1 MYIYIIHIY
10 NYIYIH
16 IDNIISGKIYVMKRG
31 IYNLCGF
38 ENLQADASLGLLPTC
53 RMSTCFKGPSEG
65 LQKVPF
71 LVGGIPTPL
80 KHIYQLG

>member
-1 MYIYIIHIY
+1 
-10 NYIYIH
+10 
-16 IDNIISGKIYVMKRG
+16 MKRG

-38 ENLQADASLGLLPTC
+38 GNLQADASLGLLPTC

-80 KHIYQLG
+80 KNMKVNWDDDIPFIYGKIIQSCYSHHQPATQ